1 MPYKSDSSAGQFSV
15 VWSMPKDFAKEITAN
30 NISTHLQK
38 FEKKLSCQIKVVS
51 DLLSFPLSAHH
62 LDEYCNQGVCVIA
75 DAAHSIHPLA
85 GQGINLGI
93 SDAMILAEE
102 IERGINSDQEIGN
115 LAFLKKYE
123 LRRKTF
129 NTTMIKGVDFLFHIF
144 QQENPYLRLLRSA
157 GLTAVNKTGFL
168 KKNFIRH
175 ASGMH
180 KI

>member
-1 MPYKSDSSAGQFSV
+1 M
-15 VWSMPKDFAKEITAN
+15 
-30 NISTHLQK
+30 QK